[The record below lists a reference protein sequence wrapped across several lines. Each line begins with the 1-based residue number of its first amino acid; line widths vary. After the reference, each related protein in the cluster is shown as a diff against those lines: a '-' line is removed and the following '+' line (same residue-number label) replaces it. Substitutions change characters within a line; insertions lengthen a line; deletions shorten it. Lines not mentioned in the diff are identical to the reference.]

1 MTGAYVSIALSVASA
16 LTSYGLWVTGRRP
29 RLRALLTVVAVAS
42 LATSV
47 VLRKLYPGTG

>member
-1 MTGAYVSIALSVASA
+1 MATYVSLAVSVASM
-16 LTSYGLWVTGRRP
+16 LTSYGLWIAGRRP

-47 VLRKLYPGTG
+47 VLRKLYPSTG

>member
-1 MTGAYVSIALSVASA
+1 MAAYVSLAISVASTV
-16 LTSYGLWVTGRRP
+16 TSYGLWLAGRRP

-47 VLRKLYPGTG
+47 VLRKLYPSTG